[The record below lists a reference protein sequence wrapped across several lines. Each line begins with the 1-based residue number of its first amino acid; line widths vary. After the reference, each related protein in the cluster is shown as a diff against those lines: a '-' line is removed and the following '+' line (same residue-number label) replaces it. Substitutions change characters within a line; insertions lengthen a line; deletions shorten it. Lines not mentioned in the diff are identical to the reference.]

1 MRVNS
6 HSEGRIP
13 EMFPA
18 RTKWPPP
25 QWLGPG
31 AGQGVLG
38 GQWIYGA
45 DQEGSPLALL
55 VGQPAGGGDL
65 GVAVGLGP
73 FMNVLPWLRTNPKTI
88 NDEASASTDSWV
100 L

>member
-1 MRVNS
+1 
-6 HSEGRIP
+6 
-13 EMFPA
+13 MFPA

-38 GQWIYGA
+38 GEWIYGA

-65 GVAVGLGP
+65 GGGCGVGA
-73 FMNVLPWLRTNPKTI
+73 I
-88 NDEASASTDSWV
+88 YECASLAQDQSQDHK
-100 L
+100 

>member
-13 EMFPA
+13 EMFPV
-18 RTKWPPP
+18 RTKRPPP

-31 AGQGVLG
+31 AGQRGLG

-55 VGQPAGGGDL
+55 VGHPAGRGEL
-65 GVAVGLGP
+65 GAPVGLGP
-73 FMNVLPWLRTNPKTI
+73 FLNVLPWLRTNPESI
-88 NDEASASTDSWV
+88 NDAASGV
-100 L
+100 H